1 MAAILPEGTSL
12 KVKIQGTNWFFP
24 TSQDWSC
31 WEKSDWNDIEKS
43 RYFTSKKTGE
53 LDFKLLLTADVD
65 TTGTGSDTTSAG
77 TYTKTKIFVY
87 ENGVTEPTW
96 TKEITVN

>member
-53 LDFKLLLTADVD
+53 LDFKLLLTADAD
-65 TTGTGSDTTSAG
+65 TTGAADTTSAG

-96 TKEITVN
+96 TKEITVD